1 MFFVAIAAAARRHRR
16 PSRYRHQ
23 PKAEACA
30 GDCPACALPHR
41 PKLYSVLH
49 VDGVG
54 TTVKYIAEH
63 ARFAR
68 EQNYAYGG
76 AIGTLPLTPQAHGV
90 VQRQCVAWALGTDA
104 VVVREPAGISKAKSI
119 SDLAS
124 NQTVLWTEKH
134 VPLAPKVDKAWLAD
148 MRRGN
153 ACRLGRA
160 RLTYARKGTV
170 RVAAHLR
177 RGDVDVSV
185 QPSLRWV
192 SDACLVDALG
202 WVAARAGP
210 RAEVHVFS
218 ALESH
223 RGRGG
228 ATRCAKIKVSRRLW
242 CARLTGRFLTQVMR
256 GTASPEAFDVYRA
269 HNYTVHLNG
278 ADATASV
285 LDHWAHLAS
294 ADVFLQSP
302 TSAFAVVPAY
312 LSRGCVLR
320 ARVIK
325 KGLHCYAL
333 DAADEK
339 CVRRAVERRLREIS

>member
-1 MFFVAIAAAARRHRR
+1 MRLFFVAIAAAARRHRR

-218 ALESH
+218 AIESH

-228 ATRCAKIKVSRRLW
+228 
-242 CARLTGRFLTQVMR
+242 VMR

-339 CVRRAVERRLREIS
+339 CVRRAVERRRREIS